1 MLPRTLACL
10 LLSFIPLLEAR
21 ACPPAD
27 DDSTRINGTR
37 LAIVTGTAAVGI
49 TAVHLY
55 QQNAWWKEHR
65 TSFHFREDLVYA
77 SNVDKIGHL
86 YGASVMTFLFSRALR
101 WANLSEGGSLVWG
114 ATGATLFQTYV
125 EIEDGFSEYWG
136 FDRVDFA
143 ADVIGAWYPVLQH
156 YVPPLKN
163 VQLRFSYFPKDAGA
177 ASAIPGQTKTII
189 DDYEGQTF
197 WLTVTPHTLLPEG
210 HRWWPDFLGIAVG
223 VAVRDNISPDR
234 YLAWYVAPELDF
246 RYIIP
251 RDTEFL
257 RVLGE
262 ALNYLHLPMPAVRVG
277 PGKAVWYG
285 VYF

>member
-1 MLPRTLACL
+1 V
-10 LLSFIPLLEAR
+10 
-21 ACPPAD
+21 D
-27 DDSTRINGTR
+27 DDSTGINGTR
-37 LAIVTGTAAVGI
+37 LAIVAGTAAAGI

-101 WANLSEGGSLVWG
+101 WANLSEGSSLVWG

-163 VQLRFSYFPKDAGA
+163 LQLRFSYYPKDAGA
-177 ASAIPGQTKTII
+177 VSAIPGQTKTII

-197 WLTVTPHTLLPEG
+197 WITVTPHTLLPEG

-223 VAVRDNISPDR
+223 MAVRDNSSTGR
-234 YLAWYVAPELDF
+234 YLTWYIAPELDF

-251 RDTEFL
+251 RNTEFL

-277 PGKAVWYG
+277 PGRAVWYG
-285 VYF
+285 LYF